1 MLLMDITTFDSN
13 ESINSKPKVS
23 NNFFDYIYLETGEK
37 LLKFKITIDNYMN
50 LISVLENYILSTSVD
65 KFKVV
70 NEKQLKNMK
79 TAPKHFLPYV
89 GKYANDGEF
98 RKTDHYYVPK
108 TTPLLE
114 LFIDF
119 YKNAQRGKEIIVTSA
134 DLNDF
139 VDIIKNTKD
148 YNDIRAIDQILSCVT
163 IKLEDECKFNSESLK
178 SMITGIRKITGQDNV
193 KDLVQRLYHIQ
204 ITSKSNIENI
214 KFLNLEER
222 FIETTKV
229 KSQKV
234 K

>member
-1 MLLMDITTFDSN
+1 MLLMDIATFDSN
-13 ESINSKPKVS
+13 ESINSEPKVN

-79 TAPKHFLPYV
+79 TVPKHFLPYV
-89 GKYANDGEF
+89 GKYVDAGDI
-98 RKTDHYYVPK
+98 RKTEHYYVPK

-119 YKNAQRGKEIIVTSA
+119 YKNAQKGKEIIVTSA

-139 VDIIKNTKD
+139 ADIIKNTKD

-163 IKLEDECKFNSESLK
+163 IKLEDECKFNSELLK
-178 SMITGIRKITGQDNV
+178 SKITRIRKITEKQNV

-214 KFLNLEER
+214 KFLNLEDR
-222 FIETTKV
+222 FIEATKE
-229 KSQKV
+229 KRQKV